1 MFGPPGTLYV
11 YRSYGIHWCVNV
23 TCEPVGTAAAV
34 LLRALE
40 PTAGLDEM
48 RARRGSVPDR
58 ALCAGPGRL
67 TEALGITNADDGAAI
82 TEPPFELLAP
92 VEAVEVVATP
102 RVGIT
107 RAADLP
113 WRYVVKGSGWLS
125 RGPRSAPL

>member
-1 MFGPPGTLYV
+1 L
-11 YRSYGIHWCVNV
+11 
-23 TCEPVGTAAAV
+23 TAARAPV
-34 LLRALE
+34 APAAAALLRAPE

-67 TEALGITNADDGAAI
+67 TEALGITNGDDGEAI
-82 TEPPFELLAP
+82 NEAPVRLLPP

-113 WRYVVKGSGWLS
+113 WRYVVKGSGGLS
-125 RGPRSAPL
+125 RGPRRAPRS